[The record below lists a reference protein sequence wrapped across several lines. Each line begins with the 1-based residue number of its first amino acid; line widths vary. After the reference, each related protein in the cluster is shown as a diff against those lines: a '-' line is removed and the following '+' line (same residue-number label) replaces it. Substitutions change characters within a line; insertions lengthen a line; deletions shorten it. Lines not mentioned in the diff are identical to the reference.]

1 MDVDSTGRVSE
12 PSRLTQTPHQTLER
26 IDVLPVEQHRAD
38 QLHAVF
44 LVRLNNATL
53 LLALAVNAAVIHKLP
68 NPSVR
73 GGDALG
79 VIVVAQRAP
88 LPVQIGCG
96 NVSRSL
102 SGDACEL
109 DFDAKM
115 VGKQSDLPSFL
126 YLCVLLEGIHG
137 CASK

>member
-1 MDVDSTGRVSE
+1 MFII
-12 PSRLTQTPHQTLER
+12 RLDNAAL
-26 IDVLPVEQHRAD
+26 
-38 QLHAVF
+38 
-44 LVRLNNATL
+44 RLS
-53 LLALAVNAAVIHKLP
+53 LAVDTAVIHELP

-79 VIVVAQRAP
+79 VVVVAQRAS

-96 NVSRSL
+96 NVSRFL